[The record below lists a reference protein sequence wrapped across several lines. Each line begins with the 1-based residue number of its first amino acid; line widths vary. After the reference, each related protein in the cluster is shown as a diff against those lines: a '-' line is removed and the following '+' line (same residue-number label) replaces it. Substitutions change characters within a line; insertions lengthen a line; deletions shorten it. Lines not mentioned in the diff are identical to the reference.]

1 MKIVYVKEN
10 VVQEII
16 PEYALPVDKWYSAEF
31 ADKCVEA
38 PDDVEQRWVYDPE
51 TGIFLAPPEPEPEI
65 IPSSTEIIS
74 GTYIGTGSYGE
85 ANPNSIHPNIQA
97 KVLMIFQNDKTLL
110 TLSRTEATD
119 KPFTWFASSAKEQCN
134 ENGIN
139 YNWIAIS

>member
-51 TGIFLAPPEPEPEI
+51 TGIFLAPPEPEPE
-65 IPSSTEIIS
+65 PDPEPEPTADE
-74 GTYIGTGSYGE
+74 
-85 ANPNSIHPNIQA
+85 
-97 KVLMIFQNDKTLL
+97 VLNALL
-110 TLSRTEATD
+110 GVSE
-119 KPFTWFASSAKEQCN
+119 E
-134 ENGIN
+134 
-139 YNWIAIS
+139 